1 MPETRVVVDGFPL
14 TYPRQEGVHQDHLLH
29 LGGELTGVGVGD
41 HQAYVVPDH
50 AGSLDAEQPGERVN
64 ARGRRFDVQT
74 GRRDLR
80 FADAGEIRRDHR
92 ESLREDGNDRL
103 PHPRCLRVAVQQDHR
118 GTLTAGQVMQLDAV
132 DVRGARNKGVTTSV
146 RVRGRGDGNGER
158 VEGGQNRRRSEG
170 ALHPRLLCLAARS
183 RACSTPDTGTVN
195 PPAPAGRPRGA
206 RTGTRPASRSF
217 G

>member
-1 MPETRVVVDGFPL
+1 MLEVDSLAPPHEGFRGRPVEPEMPETRVVVDGFPL

-80 FADAGEIRRDHR
+80 FADAT
-92 ESLREDGNDRL
+92 
-103 PHPRCLRVAVQQDHR
+103 AVW
-118 GTLTAGQVMQLDAV
+118 
-132 DVRGARNKGVTTSV
+132 
-146 RVRGRGDGNGER
+146 
-158 VEGGQNRRRSEG
+158 
-170 ALHPRLLCLAARS
+170 
-183 RACSTPDTGTVN
+183 
-195 PPAPAGRPRGA
+195 
-206 RTGTRPASRSF
+206 
-217 G
+217 